1 MTKCLGATEAATHQP
16 LRVLLPTVPLNR
28 KQCQA
33 QNCMADVIALIL
45 IGTMFLTLS
54 ACRTALSVVAQ
65 GGEQQLR
72 EAVPPPTPG
81 PRVLI
86 FAIDGAGY
94 NELLQ
99 AIRSGKASRLQTLL
113 GAEQQDGRFSH
124 GYSVPNAISILPST
138 TVAAWSSIFTGQPP
152 AQTGVPGNEWF
163 VREQRR
169 FFAPGPVSITDVDD
183 FGKTLTEGLVGN
195 ALQVPTLYELAGVPS
210 HVSLSQVYRGATLFT
225 TVEPTA
231 FISLMAS
238 FVKGVVSGATVKQDL
253 YAGIDEA
260 SVTKLITALTEHEV
274 PIIQTVYLP
283 GVDLFTHEAEEP
295 SATPTEGPL
304 PLQVAYLESVT
315 DKAIEDVLKAYEQLG
330 VLDETYVL
338 LIADHGHTPVLDDDR
353 HNLGAEGDHEPP
365 ALIEKKG
372 FRMRK
377 FVLNPAETEQ
387 DYQATVAY
395 QGAIAYVYLADRST
409 CPAVGDR
416 CDWQRPPR
424 LKADVMPVVRAF
436 YKVNTTGQPI
446 PQLKGTLDLIFAREP
461 RPPGQKALPFQIFDG
476 KKLVP
481 IREYLAR
488 HPRPDLLQLEKR
500 MNWLSVGPYGHR
512 AGDILLLA
520 RSGLERPIE
529 DRFYFSGPYHS
540 WHGSPT
546 RQDSHIPF
554 ILARKGDK
562 GERLQAIVEAAVGK
576 TPSQLDFVPLVRA
589 LVGKDRE
596 VPIASPALSHLD
608 QPIEAQGA
616 KTATSGVRRSRL
628 AEESAQTGA
637 EFP

>member
-1 MTKCLGATEAATHQP
+1 MRECLGIGGFTTHQP
-16 LRVLLPTVPLNR
+16 VHVRFSTRMLRRRKLPAQ
-28 KQCQA
+28 KQP
-33 QNCMADVIALIL
+33 ADITILVL
-45 IGTMFLTLS
+45 IGIMLCLLS

-65 GGEQQLR
+65 GGEQQIR
-72 EAVPPPTPG
+72 PVPPPPTPG

-94 NELLQ
+94 NELLR
-99 AIRSGKASRLQTLL
+99 AIRSGKASRLQMLL
-113 GAEQQDGRFSH
+113 GAEQQEGRFAH

-163 VREQRR
+163 VREQRQ
-169 FFAPGPVSITDVDD
+169 FYAPGPISVTDIDD
-183 FGKTLTEGLVGN
+183 FRKTLTEGLVGN
-195 ALQVPTLYELAGVPS
+195 ALQTPTLYELLEVPS

-225 TVEPTA
+225 TVDPTA
-231 FISLMAS
+231 FIPLMTN
-238 FVKGVVSGATVKQDL
+238 FVKGVVGGTPAKQDL
-253 YAGIDEA
+253 YAAIDEA
-260 SVTKLITALTEHEV
+260 SVTKLIAALKDHEV

-295 SATPTEGPL
+295 LVPQDDEPL

-315 DKAIEDVLKAYEQLG
+315 AKAIDDVLEAYEQLG
-330 VLDETYVL
+330 VLDETYIL

-353 HNLGAEGDHEPP
+353 HDLGTEGDHEPP
-365 ALIEKKG
+365 ALIEKTG

-377 FVLNPAETEQ
+377 FVLTPGDADQ

-395 QGAIAYVYLADRST
+395 QGAMAYIYLADRST
-409 CPAVGDR
+409 CPAKGNR

-436 YKVNTTGQPI
+436 YQVNTTGQPI

-461 RPPGQKALPFQIFDG
+461 RPPGQPALPFQIFDG

-481 IREYLAR
+481 IPEYLAR

-500 MNWLSVGPYGHR
+500 MNGLSAGPYGDR

-520 RSGLERPIE
+520 RSGLQRPIE

-546 RQDSHIPF
+546 QQDSHIPF
-554 ILARKGDK
+554 ILARKDDK
-562 GERLQAIVEAAVGK
+562 GERLQTIMDAAVGK

-589 LVGKDRE
+589 LVGKNRGATPPTETQE
-596 VPIASPALSHLD
+596 VQPATPRAPRSKQSEEPAL
-608 QPIEAQGA
+608 Q
-616 KTATSGVRRSRL
+616 
-628 AEESAQTGA
+628 
-637 EFP
+637 